1 MPVASFREDL
11 ARRLE
16 DTTFRRAFGAAQ
28 VKSGLAFILREAR
41 TGEGLS
47 QKALA
52 DRVDVTQAYIAK
64 LEGGEANP
72 TVGHIGEIL
81 AVLWQGLDVQLKPL
95 LKSPPR
101 LQEDAQAQPSHYE
114 DAVLDSLATKQWSSA
129 IDTRLVHGSSAG
141 VDAPREKALAA
152 F

>member
-16 DTTFRRAFGAAQ
+16 DATFRRAFGAAQ
-28 VKSGLAFILREAR
+28 IKSSLALVLREAR
-41 TGEGLS
+41 TREGLS
-47 QKALA
+47 QKELA
-52 DRVDVTQAYIAK
+52 SLVDITQPYIAK
-64 LEGGEANP
+64 LESGEANP

-81 AVLWQGLDVQLKPL
+81 ALLWQGLDVQLGPL

-101 LQEDAQAQPSHYE
+101 LQGNALAQPSRYE
-114 DAVLDSLATKQWSSA
+114 DAVLDSIAAKESSSA

-141 VDAPREKALAA
+141 VDAFREKAIAI
-152 F
+152 